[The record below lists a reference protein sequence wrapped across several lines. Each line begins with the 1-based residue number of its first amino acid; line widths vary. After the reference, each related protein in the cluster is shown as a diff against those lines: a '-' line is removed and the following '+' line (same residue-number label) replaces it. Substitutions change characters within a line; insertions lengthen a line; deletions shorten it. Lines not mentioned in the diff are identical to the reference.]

1 VATPDGLK
9 TTTDLTRSQI
19 IGIAMYLVAAF
30 LFAFNGVLAKTA
42 IEAGLSPLNLTQ
54 LRNGG
59 AMVVLIA
66 AVLLTNPRAFRVTRK
81 ELPFLIVY
89 GVLAFT
95 VVQFLYFFTISR
107 LPVGIGTLLIFLA
120 PVLVAVWIRFGRKS
134 EVSNRIWIGVA
145 LALIGLGLVSQA
157 WQGIAFDTL
166 GVLAGLVTAVALALY
181 WILGES
187 GQQKRDALSL
197 TMWGFIFATI
207 TWSVISPWWNY
218 PWDVLGRTAAPML
231 NGWPGLPVWL
241 IMLWGVVAGTVIPFL
256 LVLGSLR
263 RIGAQRAG
271 LVGTTEP
278 LWAAI
283 IALLLLGEVL
293 TPIQAIGGLV
303 VLGGI
308 LIAETSRKNAHVTPG
323 EFPQIDE

>member
-1 VATPDGLK
+1 MATSDR
-9 TTTDLTRSQI
+9 LTSSPTSRRSQA

-42 IEAGLSPLNLTQ
+42 IEAGLTPLYMTE

-59 AMVVLIA
+59 AMIILIL
-66 AVLLTNPRAFRVTRK
+66 AVLFTNPQGFRVQRK

-95 VVQFLYFFTISR
+95 IVQFLYFVTISR

-120 PVLVAVWIRFGRKS
+120 PVIVAVWIRFGRKS
-134 EVSNRIWIGVA
+134 EVSNRIWVGVA
-145 LALIGLGLVSQA
+145 LTLVGLGLVSEA
-157 WQGIAFDTL
+157 WNGVVFDTV
-166 GVLAGLVTAVALALY
+166 GVIAGLVTAVALALY
-181 WILGES
+181 WILGET

-197 TMWGFIFATI
+197 TMWGFIFATL
-207 TWSVISPWWNY
+207 TWSIISPWWNY
-218 PWDVLGRTAAPML
+218 PWDVLTRTAAPML

-293 TPIQAIGGLV
+293 TPIETLGVLI

-308 LIAETSRKNAHVTPG
+308 VIAETSRKKTSVTPG
-323 EFPQIDE
+323 EFPQIAG

>member
-1 VATPDGLK
+1 MAAPNRLTSSADVA
-9 TTTDLTRSQI
+9 RSQI
-19 IGIAMYLVAAF
+19 IGVAMYLVAAF
-30 LFAFNGVLAKTA
+30 LFAFNGVLSKTA
-42 IEAGLSPLNLTQ
+42 IEVGLSPLNLTE

-59 AMVVLIA
+59 AMVILVI
-66 AVLLTNPRAFRVTRK
+66 AVLFTNPRAFKVTRA

-107 LPVGIGTLLIFLA
+107 LPVGIGTLPIFLA
-120 PVLVAVWIRFGRKS
+120 PVLVAMWISFGRKS
-134 EVSNRIWIGVA
+134 EVSNRIWLAVA
-145 LALIGLGLVSQA
+145 MTLLGLVLVSEA
-157 WQGIAFDTL
+157 WKGIAFDTL
-166 GVLAGLVTAVALALY
+166 GVIAGLVTAVALALY

-207 TWSVISPWWNY
+207 TWSIIAPWWNY
-218 PWDVLGRTAAPML
+218 PWDILGRTAAPML
-231 NGWPGLPVWL
+231 EGWPGLPVWL

-256 LVLGSLR
+256 LVLGALR

-293 TPIQAIGGLV
+293 TPIQAVGGLI

-308 LIAETSRKNAHVTPG
+308 VVAETSRKNAHVTPG
-323 EFPQIDE
+323 EFPQIGG

>member
-1 VATPDGLK
+1 MAAPDGL
-9 TTTDLTRSQI
+9 TLASDVRRSQI
-19 IGIAMYLVAAF
+19 IGVAMYLVAAF

-42 IEAGLSPLNLTQ
+42 IEVGLSPLNLTQ

-59 AMVVLIA
+59 AMIILVL
-66 AVLLTNPRAFRVTRK
+66 AVLLTNPRAFKVTRA
-81 ELPFLIVY
+81 ELPFLIIY

-120 PVLVAVWIRFGRKS
+120 PVLVAMWIKFGRKS
-134 EVSNRIWIGVA
+134 DVSNRIWIAVA
-145 LALIGLGLVSQA
+145 LTLVGLGMVA
-157 WQGIAFDTL
+157 EVWTGIDFDVL
-166 GVLAGLVTAVALALY
+166 GVIAGIVTAVALALY

-207 TWSVISPWWNY
+207 TWSIISPWWNY

-231 NGWPGLPVWL
+231 DGWPGLPVWL

-293 TPIQAIGGLV
+293 TPIQAVGGLI

-308 LIAETSRKNAHVTPG
+308 IVAETSRANAHVTPG
-323 EFPQIDE
+323 EFPQIDG

>member
-1 VATPDGLK
+1 
-9 TTTDLTRSQI
+9 
-19 IGIAMYLVAAF
+19 
-30 LFAFNGVLAKTA
+30 LF
-42 IEAGLSPLNLTQ
+42 
-54 LRNGG
+54 
-59 AMVVLIA
+59 
-66 AVLLTNPRAFRVTRK
+66 
-81 ELPFLIVY
+81 
-89 GVLAFT
+89 
-95 VVQFLYFFTISR
+95 
-107 LPVGIGTLLIFLA
+107 
-120 PVLVAVWIRFGRKS
+120 
-134 EVSNRIWIGVA
+134 
-145 LALIGLGLVSQA
+145 GLGLVSEA
-157 WQGIAFDTL
+157 WKGIVFDTL
-166 GVLAGLVTAVALALY
+166 GVIAGLVTAVALALY

-207 TWSVISPWWNY
+207 TWTVISPWWNY

-231 NGWPGLPVWL
+231 DGWPGLPIWL
-241 IMLWGVVAGTVIPFL
+241 IMLWGVIAGTVIPFL

-293 TPIQAIGGLV
+293 TPIEAVGGLV

-308 LIAETSRKNAHVTPG
+308 LIAETSRKNSHVTPG

>member
-1 VATPDGLK
+1 MAAPDGL
-9 TTTDLTRSQI
+9 TGSADLHRSQL

-30 LFAFNGVLAKTA
+30 LFAFNGVLSKTA
-42 IEAGLSPLNLTQ
+42 IEVGLSPLNLTQ

-59 AMVVLIA
+59 AMIILVV
-66 AVLLTNPRAFRVTRK
+66 AVLVTNPRAFKITRA
-81 ELPFLIVY
+81 ELPFLIIY

-120 PVLVAVWIRFGRKS
+120 PVLVAMWIKFGRKS
-134 EVSNRIWIGVA
+134 DVSNRIWIAVA
-145 LALIGLGLVSQA
+145 LTLLGLAMVA
-157 WQGIAFDTL
+157 EIWTGLDFDVL
-166 GVLAGLVTAVALALY
+166 GVIAGIVTAVALALY

-197 TMWGFIFATI
+197 TMWGFVFATI
-207 TWSVISPWWNY
+207 TWSIISPWWNY

-231 NGWPGLPVWL
+231 DGWPGLPVWL
-241 IMLWGVVAGTVIPFL
+241 LMVWGIVPGTVIPFL

-293 TPIQAIGGLV
+293 TPIQALGGLI

-308 LIAETSRKNAHVTPG
+308 VVAETSRTNAHVTPG
-323 EFPQIDE
+323 EFPLIDE